1 MTIKHLGIAEG
12 AVDTTNISKATLESF
27 ADVTTVTSLLKAAD
41 ITTAGNLNAVT
52 DFGPSGGSYAFTD
65 TTNTYLVV
73 NAPTATQPTGDGNFD
88 NGEIIIEIV
97 GTPDGTIKCYLRGW
111 RLCRCLTPTPPF
123 HTKPKRAE
131 VTNPDLGTFYFFAPS
146 LSSPRP
152 SHLSGILPADKTA
165 QSLPPLGEHTKGA
178 GGVQPVQFPKRETP
192 KISVTRRHPR
202 P

>member
-1 MTIKHLGIAEG
+1 M
-12 AVDTTNISKATLESF
+12 
-27 ADVTTVTSLLKAAD
+27 LKAAD

-111 RLCRCLTPTPPF
+111 RLCRCLTPTPPS
-123 HTKPKRAE
+123 TP
-131 VTNPDLGTFYFFAPS
+131 NPNVPRSPTLTSARFIFLPPPSPLHAPAIF
-146 LSSPRP
+146 LASSPQTKQ
-152 SHLSGILPADKTA
+152 HNLCLPLASTPRVREVS
-165 QSLPPLGEHTKGA
+165 SLCSS
-178 GGVQPVQFPKRETP
+178 PKE
-192 KISVTRRHPR
+192 RHPK
-202 P
+202 